1 MSVALQER
9 EALLQGLLSYM
20 GGAEMWGR
28 DRKWAGDFLETRN
41 KALRDQ
47 KEKKRRENCHFENTM
62 PVNTAGPGG
71 SVIEMVSKA
80 LLG

>member
-41 KALRDQ
+41 RALRDQ
-47 KEKKRRENCHFENTM
+47 KEKKRRENSGVCFTSHGERLLQGMNEARAD
-62 PVNTAGPGG
+62 AG
-71 SVIEMVSKA
+71 E
-80 LLG
+80 